1 LIFKKL
7 NLIIMKKII
16 NLYIVV
22 VLLIAAS
29 LTSCKKEYGNL
40 NNPTVEDYLKNA
52 SKDQLNG
59 LIIGSLSGMRN
70 NEGIYLD
77 AVSVVGREI
86 YRFSNADPSYVTEL
100 LGSGSTTLNNT
111 GFYIT
116 NPWASRYRVVK
127 NCNVLIQAATNSTVI
142 SAEEKK
148 GYTGFA
154 KTLKAYELLLNLNL
168 TNSNGIRVDVSDPAH
183 LGPILGYNE
192 SIAAIA
198 SLLDEAKTDLTGST
212 ISFTLTS
219 GFTGLDNTAGLI
231 KFNRALAA
239 RVAVYRQQ
247 WNTAL
252 TALNESFFDLNGNF
266 NTGVYEVFSTGSGDQ
281 LNPAF
286 FPQNQAGEVRL
297 AHPLYVTNIEAN
309 DDRIGKAT
317 LRSASVSNSGL
328 TSDRDVWAYT
338 SSTAPIPVIRNEE
351 LILIYAEANIQTP
364 NLANAVTALN
374 KIRNGHNLPNYS
386 GAITSAALIDEML
399 KQRRYSL
406 FFEGHRWIDMRRYNR
421 LNTLPVDRTGDDVWS
436 AFPIPS
442 TEQ

>member
-1 LIFKKL
+1 MKKL
-7 NLIIMKKII
+7 MP
-16 NLYIVV
+16 LYILMMVF
-22 VLLIAAS
+22 IAAS
-29 LTSCKKEYGNL
+29 LPSCKKEYGNL
-40 NNPTVEDYLKNA
+40 NSPTVEDYLKNA

-59 LIIGSLSGMRN
+59 LVIGSLSGMRN
-70 NEGIYLD
+70 NEGGYLD

-86 YRFSNADPSYVTEL
+86 YRFSNADPRFVTEL

-127 NCNVLIQAATNSTVI
+127 NCNVLIEAATNSSQV
-142 SAEEKK
+142 SPEEKK

-154 KTLKAYELLLNLNL
+154 KTIKAYELLLNLNM
-168 TNSNGIRVDVSDPAH
+168 TYTNGIRVDVADPNN
-183 LGPILGYNE
+183 LGPILNNTE
-192 SIAAIA
+192 SMTAIAA
-198 SLLDEAKTDLTGST
+198 LLDEAKTDLAGASVA
-212 ISFTLTS
+212 FTLTS
-219 GFTGLDNTAGLI
+219 GYTGFADAAGLT

-247 WNTAL
+247 WAAAL
-252 TALNESFFDLNGNF
+252 TALNESFFDLNGSF
-266 NTGVYEVFSTGSGDQ
+266 STGVYNVFSTGSGDQ
-281 LNPAF
+281 LNTAF

-317 LRSASVSNSGL
+317 LRTAGSVSNSGL
-328 TSDRDVWAYT
+328 TSDRDVWVYT
-338 SSTAPIPVIRNEE
+338 SSVAPTPVIRNEE
-351 LILIYAEANIQTP
+351 LILIYAEAKIQTP
-364 NLANAVTALN
+364 DLPAAVTALN
-374 KIRNGHNLPNYS
+374 KIRSTHNLTPYA
-386 GAITSAALIDEML
+386 GAVTQPALITEML

-406 FFEGHRWIDMRRYNR
+406 FFEGHRWIDMRRYNL
-421 LNTLPVDRTGDDVWS
+421 LNTLPADRAGDDVWS